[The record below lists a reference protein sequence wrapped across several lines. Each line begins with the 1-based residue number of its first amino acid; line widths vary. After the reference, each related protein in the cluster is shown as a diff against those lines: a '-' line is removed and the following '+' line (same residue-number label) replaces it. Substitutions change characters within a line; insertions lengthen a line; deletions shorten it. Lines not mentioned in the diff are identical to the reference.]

1 MWKSEYENA
10 YQLYQD
16 KINTELKQKRE
27 ENKNKK
33 KMLIARESVAPAVNN
48 LIKKKSNNTNTD
60 LRATGNF
67 NYENNMNYNKRF
79 SITKDSKK

>member
-1 MWKSEYENA
+1 
-10 YQLYQD
+10 
-16 KINTELKQKRE
+16 
-27 ENKNKK
+27 
-33 KMLIARESVAPAVNN
+33 MLIARESVAPAVNN